1 MINTIASAV
10 DAATNSQAAR
20 AKTSLADNF
29 DNFLTLLTTQLKN
42 QDPLKP
48 MDSSEFTQQL
58 VQFSGVEQAISTNK
72 NLEKLLALVGTT
84 SAANMVNY
92 LGKSV
97 AVESDTTDLKA
108 GKAEWT
114 YNLPAESTE
123 TVLKVF
129 DANDRLVWSADA
141 ATAAGNYSLPW
152 NGLNSAGQAMPDGAY
167 KLVVEAK
174 DAAGQPIKS
183 RIVVHGIVTG
193 VETTPDATM
202 INVNGRNV
210 PLEKILSVRVAQP
223 APTA

>member
-1 MINTIASAV
+1 MINTIAGAV
-10 DAATNSQAAR
+10 EAATTSQAAK

-72 NLEKLLALVGTT
+72 NLEKLLALVGAT

-97 AVESDTTDLKA
+97 AIESDRTALKA

-114 YNLPAESTE
+114 YNQPVPSAETL
-123 TVLKVF
+123 LKIL
-129 DANDRLVWSADA
+129 DADGRLVWSANA
-141 ATAAGNYSLPW
+141 TTAAGNYSVPW
-152 NGLNSAGQAMPDGAY
+152 DGRNSAGQPMPDGVY
-167 KLVVEAK
+167 QLVVEAI
-174 DAAGQPIKS
+174 DAAEQPIKS
-183 RIVVHGIVTG
+183 RIVVHGTVTG
-193 VETTPDATM
+193 VETTPDATL
-202 INVNGRNV
+202 INVDGQNV
-210 PLEKILSVRVAQP
+210 PFEKILSVRVAQP
-223 APTA
+223 APPA